1 MILLASPSDLKPV
14 ATRDDA
20 REFARRTL
28 KNLQHI
34 ERARQFSRDVHV
46 VTQLTNSLLGL
57 VIFPW
62 ENEII
67 SPLIGWPLED
77 LTKKGWP
84 AWKIERDPTKA
95 PKKHNCA
102 PTLDDLVNH
111 IRNAA
116 AHRHL
121 KYSSDSS
128 DLLKVELS
136 LADGLPRT
144 VAGSRTFEFYWRA
157 SINAADLR
165 SWLQCLAE
173 ALDEELS

>member
-1 MILLASPSDLKPV
+1 MTVLASASDLKPV

-34 ERARQFSRDVHV
+34 ERTRQFSDGVHV

-62 ENEII
+62 EHEII
-67 SPLIGWPLED
+67 SPLIGRPLEA
-77 LTKKGWP
+77 LTKRGWP
-84 AWKIERDPTKA
+84 AWQIERDPTKA
-95 PKKHNCA
+95 PRKHKCS
-102 PTLDDLVNH
+102 PTLDDLVYH
-111 IRNAA
+111 VRNAA

-121 KYSSDSS
+121 KYSSDDS

-136 LADGLPRT
+136 LADGIPRKIH
-144 VAGSRTFEFYWRA
+144 GSKTFELYWWA

-173 ALDEELS
+173 AIDEELS